1 MAHSVCP
8 VERARR
14 LDNPLRSLLIR
25 PKGLLAPHVKP
36 GMTVLDVGC
45 GPGFF
50 TKHLARMVGSTG
62 TVIAVDLQMG
72 MLDLARTKLTRGC
85 LSDRVTFHQT
95 MPHSLNL
102 NESATVDFA
111 IAFEMVHEVP
121 DPKAL
126 FVEVHEC
133 MKSGGVFLVSEP
145 KGYVNRDEYDLELEF
160 AKMAGFVVGK
170 EQHDWMEHQVL
181 LVKP

>member
-1 MAHSVCP
+1 MAHSVCQ
-8 VERARR
+8 VERARM

-25 PKGLLAPHVKP
+25 PKKLLAPHVKP
-36 GMTVLDVGC
+36 GMTVLDIGC

-50 TKHLARMVGSTG
+50 TIHLARMVGPTG
-62 TVIAVDLQMG
+62 TVIAADLQTE
-72 MLDLARTKLTRGC
+72 MLALARTKLTRGG

-102 NESATVDFA
+102 NEPAPVDFA
-111 IAFEMVHEVP
+111 IAFHMVHEVP

-126 FVEVHEC
+126 FLEVYEC
-133 MKSGGVFLVSEP
+133 MKQGGVFLVSEP
-145 KGYVNRDEYDLELEF
+145 KGHVSRDEYNLELEY
-160 AKMAGFVVGK
+160 AKAAGFVVGK
-170 EQHDWMEHQVL
+170 EQHNRMEHQVL